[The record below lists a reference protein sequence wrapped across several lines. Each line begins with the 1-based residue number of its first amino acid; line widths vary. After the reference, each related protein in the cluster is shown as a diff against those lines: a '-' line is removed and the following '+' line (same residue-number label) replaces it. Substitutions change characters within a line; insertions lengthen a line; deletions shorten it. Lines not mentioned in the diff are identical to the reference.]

1 MRQND
6 EHGADDG
13 NLQDGELS
21 NFRSLDQNFSRKLK
35 SANKTVLLSVYARAA
50 KPSNL
55 RGDRAF
61 RQPECKLCKPSA
73 LKCFTLR
80 RKASRRP
87 NFNRFGYF

>member
-35 SANKTVLLSVYARAA
+35 SANKTDFCCLFTRVQLNPVTSAMTVFSVS
-50 KPSNL
+50 PNVN
-55 RGDRAF
+55 
-61 RQPECKLCKPSA
+61 CVNH
-73 LKCFTLR
+73 R
-80 RKASRRP
+80 R
-87 NFNRFGYF
+87 